1 MCRGL
6 GEEVFALIP
15 LLITARPLS
24 ASAAEGCIG
33 VSVPPPVLWAHPE
46 LRPLLGSRPHA
57 VVTGQHLASAA
68 SPPSLS
74 AQGFLDTAAGRPA
87 GSHAGAAWQSGGVSS
102 TRARP
107 WAGKGGS
114 WWESAPPPSFGGCFW
129 PHSVPLPRSR
139 VPVGPSAG
147 EPRGD
152 QPATVP
158 PVLLS
163 PGPSPCAWGPS
174 QRPYC
179 MEVGGSD

>member
-33 VSVPPPVLWAHPE
+33 VSIPPPVLWAHPE

-102 TRARP
+102 TWARP

-114 WWESAPPPSFGGCFW
+114 WWESAPATVLWRMLLATLCS
-129 PHSVPLPRSR
+129 SSKVQ
-139 VPVGPSAG
+139 GPSG
-147 EPRGD
+147 TER
-152 QPATVP
+152 
-158 PVLLS
+158 
-163 PGPSPCAWGPS
+163 
-174 QRPYC
+174 R
-179 MEVGGSD
+179 